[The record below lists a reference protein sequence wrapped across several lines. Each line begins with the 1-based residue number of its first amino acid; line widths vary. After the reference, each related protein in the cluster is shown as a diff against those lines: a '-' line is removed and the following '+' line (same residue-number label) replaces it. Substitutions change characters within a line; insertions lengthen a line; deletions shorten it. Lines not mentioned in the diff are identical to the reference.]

1 MLYAVTALME
11 EIRVILDQNKV
22 STQLFDT
29 GDIDTLTLDE
39 IIRSK
44 IVDATRV
51 VVLNAPNH
59 LLDGGVDGGKHFG
72 ESISWDSGQVGD
84 GKGSIDLP
92 SDFLRLICFQMSDW
106 SRPVTEAINENHP
119 KYFLQASRYSGIRGC
134 PEKPVVAI
142 VHTAVGL
149 TLEFFSCISGEAVK
163 VKKARYVALP
173 KIDVNDNIEICEKL
187 KSATVYHAASL
198 VATTLKDTEHAM
210 RLKEVSTSLMQ

>member
-22 STQLFDT
+22 STQLLDT

-59 LLDGGVDGGKHFG
+59 LIDGGVDVGPNFG
-72 ESISWDSGQVGD
+72 ESISCDSGQAGY

-92 SDFLRLICFQMSDW
+92 RDFLRLICFQMSDW
-106 SRPVTEAINENHP
+106 SRAVTEAINENHP
-119 KYFLQASRYSGIRGC
+119 KYAMQASRYSGIRGC

-149 TLEFFSCISGEAVK
+149 TLEFFSCIDGEGVK
-163 VKKARYVALP
+163 IKKARYIAMP
-173 KIDVNDNIEICEKL
+173 KIDTNDEIDICEKL
-187 KSATVYHAASL
+187 KAATVYHAASL
-198 VATTLKDTEHAM
+198 VATTLKDSQQAQF
-210 RLKEVSTSLMQ
+210 LKEVSASLMV

>member
-22 STQLFDT
+22 STQLLDT

-59 LLDGGVDGGKHFG
+59 LLDGGVDGGPNFG
-72 ESISWDSGQVGD
+72 ESISWDSGQAGY
-84 GKGSIDLP
+84 GIGSIDLP
-92 SDFLRLICFQMSDW
+92 RDFLRLICFQMSDW
-106 SRPVTEAINENHP
+106 SRAVTEAINENHP
-119 KYFLQASRYSGIRGC
+119 KYAMQASRYSGIRGC

-149 TLEFFSCISGEAVK
+149 TLEFFSCIDGEGVK
-163 VKKARYVALP
+163 IKKARYIAMP
-173 KIDVNDNIEICEKL
+173 KIDTNDEIDICEKL
-187 KSATVYHAASL
+187 KAATVYHAASL
-198 VATTLKDTEHAM
+198 VATTLKDSQQAQF
-210 RLKEVSTSLMQ
+210 LKEVSASLMV